1 MALSN
6 GELPAIRTGLIALH
20 KAASGIDGWD
30 GKQGRT
36 FIEVGEYGLALDS
49 IAYAYLENN
58 TPMPTDQFQIFEK
71 LASAMELENDPEY
84 DGVARIRVMRA
95 ASGISRPHAVDQARG
110 CST

>member
-1 MALSN
+1 MTLSNSALS
-6 GELPAIRTGLIALH
+6 AIHTDLIALH

-58 TPMPTDQFQIFEK
+58 TPMPAGQFQIFDK
-71 LASAMELENDPEY
+71 LASAMELEKDPEY
-84 DGVARIRVMRA
+84 DGVARIRA
-95 ASGISRPHAVDQARG
+95 
-110 CST
+110 CSAGNPK